1 MDNGLQGLS
10 RLEREQVNS
19 APFLSIIVLTR
30 DEEKNLPYLLESARD
45 LRAQIWVVD
54 SGSTDAT
61 IEIAKSFGCQTVFH
75 EWTNH
80 AKQLNWAIETLPLD
94 TPWIARMD
102 ADETFTPELVT
113 ELRQVLPTLPAGVAG
128 LLFKRRVYFMG
139 RWIRY
144 GGYYPTWLLRV
155 WRNGQGRCEDRAMD
169 EHMIVTGGTTSRLK
183 NDIIDEN
190 HKGLTFWTDKHNH
203 YATREVSDIIRP
215 AESRSTGEDK
225 LLVDHAARKRFYKE
239 KLYIKAPLFIR
250 VFLYWLFRY
259 FVLLGFLDGLRGFI
273 FHFFQAFWYRFLVDA
288 KLFEIRLQHH
298 ENNKSAQNTI
308 SQKGAG
314 V

>member
-1 MDNGLQGLS
+1 MMGRAAMPNSSKCTTNSTALLS
-10 RLEREQVNS
+10 V
-19 APFLSIIVLTR
+19 IVLTR
-30 DEEKNLPYLLESARD
+30 DEEKNLPHFLESAKA
-45 LRAQIWVVD
+45 LGATFWVVD

-61 IEIAKSFGCQTVFH
+61 IEIAKGFGCRTVFH
-75 EWTNH
+75 EWSNY

-102 ADETFTPELVT
+102 ADETFTPELVA
-113 ELRQVLPTLPAGVAG
+113 ELNESLPSLPAGISG

-169 EHMIVTGGTTSRLK
+169 EHMIVTGGTTMRLQ

-190 HKGLTFWTDKHNH
+190 HKGLTFWIDKHNH
-203 YATREVSDIIRP
+203 YATREMRDLISLNSAAVRGVDP
-215 AESRSTGEDK
+215 QLVGQAETKRWFKENVYARS
-225 LLVDHAARKRFYKE
+225 
-239 KLYIKAPLFIR
+239 PLFLR
-250 VFLYWLFRY
+250 AVAYWLFRY
-259 FVLLGFLDGLRGFI
+259 FVLLGFLDGVRGFI

-288 KLFEIRLQHH
+288 KLYEYRHQ
-298 ENNKSAQNTI
+298 ANTDNRR
-308 SQKGAG
+308 A
-314 V
+314 